1 MKKISLLTSLL
12 LTSTLSAFDIDMS
25 FGTHDFMVSDIVDDT
40 PKDGIVAG
48 TSHTL
53 GLNVGL
59 IARHTTPS
67 NIHFLAKI
75 ETFLD
80 GDTDHLDPDHIP
92 VWFAF
97 LFDVDG
103 TISNIDAYN
112 TLKWYV
118 LMDNKQNTVSCVER
132 EIRQHLGLGYSFNRS
147 DFSFALNGYMGFYY
161 IEIDDDTPVARGYS
175 RQDTDDGEASNL
187 FEVKMAYKFS
197 KNLQLLGYARQYSAN
212 MGMEN
217 LERNYELLVAYR
229 GFDYLSEKSTLN
241 FEVKHTEYNL
251 ERFFKNPP
259 AIPILPFDN
268 ETLIQATL
276 TLPLNY

>member
-1 MKKISLLTSLL
+1 
-12 LTSTLSAFDIDMS
+12 
-25 FGTHDFMVSDIVDDT
+25 
-40 PKDGIVAG
+40 
-48 TSHTL
+48 
-53 GLNVGL
+53 
-59 IARHTTPS
+59 
-67 NIHFLAKI
+67 
-75 ETFLD
+75 
-80 GDTDHLDPDHIP
+80 
-92 VWFAF
+92 
-97 LFDVDG
+97 
-103 TISNIDAYN
+103 
-112 TLKWYV
+112 
-118 LMDNKQNTVSCVER
+118 
-132 EIRQHLGLGYSFNRS
+132 
-147 DFSFALNGYMGFYY
+147 MGFYY

-187 FEVKMAYKFS
+187 FELKMAYKFS
-197 KNLQLLGYARQYSAN
+197 KDLQLSGYARQYSAN

-251 ERFFKNPP
+251 ERFLKNPP